1 MDEFFK
7 LLIFSGMMNN
17 ITEKNFGS
25 TKFNIEDENDE
36 DEDFDDDILNLD
48 YNERID

>member
-17 ITEKNFGS
+17 ITEKNFGF
-25 TKFNIEDENDE
+25 TKINIE
-36 DEDFDDDILNLD
+36 DEDFDDDMLD
-48 YNERID
+48 FDYDEEID

>member
-17 ITEKNFGS
+17 ITEMNFGFA
-25 TKFNIEDENDE
+25 KFNIEDE
-36 DEDFDDDILNLD
+36 DEDFDDDILDLD
-48 YNERID
+48 YNEGID